1 VGDSNAYLSGGA
13 AMALFKQSGVS
24 VESWVE
30 MTSEVPMHYETD
42 ACNNN
47 ATLYFGQ
54 DNDYVLVLNR
64 DNLAQVISL
73 GTQAIDELEAAS
85 D

>member
-1 VGDSNAYLSGGA
+1 
-13 AMALFKQSGVS
+13 MALYKQSGVS

-30 MTSEVPMHYETD
+30 MTARVPMHYETD
-42 ACNNN
+42 PANNQ

-73 GTQAIDELEAAS
+73 GTKAITDLETTGRS
-85 D
+85 DR

>member
-1 VGDSNAYLSGGA
+1 
-13 AMALFKQSGVS
+13 
-24 VESWVE
+24 
-30 MTSEVPMHYETD
+30 MHYETD
-42 ACNNN
+42 AENNN

-73 GTQAIDELEAAS
+73 GARAIAELETSRHA
-85 D
+85 